1 MKREIEEAIRTA
13 VVEAGQDES
22 LSRRL
27 VAWFDKVSS
36 GNERL
41 TDRESTD
48 RRLDRLYEDT
58 ILPEDA
64 ERARI
69 EAVLGEERLKETYEQ
84 LFGARAGSEP
94 AGEDDDG
101 RPGSAVSPS

>member
-27 VAWFDKVSS
+27 VSWSDRVSS
-36 GNERL
+36 GNEKL
-41 TDRESTD
+41 ADS
-48 RRLDRLYEDT
+48 RRLEGLYDAT

-64 ERARI
+64 KRARI
-69 EAVLGEERLKETYEQ
+69 DTVLSEERKKQISEE
-84 LFGARAGSEP
+84 LFGSRAGP
-94 AGEDDDG
+94 TGEDDSG
-101 RPGSAVSPS
+101 RPANGRSSN